1 MTFVLDW
8 EGASLRCRDF
18 GPRLEGRVAA
28 GPGRLVLSFTL
39 LVIEFI
45 GVIH

>member
-8 EGASLRCRDF
+8 EGVSLRWRDSC
-18 GPRLEGRVAA
+18 PRLEGRVAA
-28 GPGRLVLSFTL
+28 GVRTLVLSFTL
-39 LVIEFI
+39 LFIEFI